1 MIISGFC
8 FVVMHSTAKHLSE
21 EIHIFEITFLRCALV
36 IVVLAPMMFRE
47 GRGVFITKQ
56 PKFQLYRIL
65 TNSVAMLCFFYGL
78 TITSLSQVTALNLT
92 VPIFTTFL
100 AFLFLKEKLK
110 IRRMI
115 ALFVGFL
122 GTMIVLRPDLSFNL
136 GGFLILTSAL
146 IWSISLIFI
155 KKLTET
161 DSAVTISLYAGVGMI
176 PPTFVVAFPHLTLSL
191 IHI

>member
-146 IWSISLIFI
+146 IGQ
-155 KKLTET
+155 
-161 DSAVTISLYAGVGMI
+161 Y
-176 PPTFVVAFPHLTLSL
+176 LSFL
-191 IHI
+191 

>member
-1 MIISGFC
+1 
-8 FVVMHSTAKHLSE
+8 
-21 EIHIFEITFLRCALV
+21 
-36 IVVLAPMMFRE
+36 

-176 PPTFVVAFPHLTLSL
+176 PPTFVVALFRLY
-191 IHI
+191 